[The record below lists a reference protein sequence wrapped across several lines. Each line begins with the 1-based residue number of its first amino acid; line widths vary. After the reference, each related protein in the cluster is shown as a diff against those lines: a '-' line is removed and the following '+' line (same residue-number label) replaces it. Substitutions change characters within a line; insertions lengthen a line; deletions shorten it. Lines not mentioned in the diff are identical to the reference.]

1 MWFFYCNFFFI
12 FAYKLK
18 NRNLFFM
25 ENKVEIPYD
34 IIFLLKRLDI
44 VISREEYE
52 KAHII
57 NKWIK
62 ELVTFYKVEEV
73 YYLNF

>member
-1 MWFFYCNFFFI
+1 
-12 FAYKLK
+12 
-18 NRNLFFM
+18 M